1 METAKEIKDFLTTR
15 RAKIT
20 PDQVGLPVVGRRRVP
35 GLRRE
40 EVALLAGV
48 SAEYYVQIERGQVA
62 GVSEEVLH
70 AIAGALRLDEV
81 ETAHLFDLAH
91 AAGKAGRKQT
101 RTPRRQVPEPLQAL
115 IDTMVTAPAIV
126 QNGHLDIVAANPLGR
141 ALYGA
146 VYEHQPEPPNLARF
160 IFLADRAEET
170 FPAWEKAADDAVALL
185 RVAAPRR
192 RTRRPSPTWSVNSPP
207 AAPSSAPAGPR
218 TTYGPTAAAPRTSG
232 TPPSA
237 TSPCASKPSTRPVP
251 PDSPSSATPPNPAHP
266 RRRRFCCWRAGP
278 PRSGPGRRWT
288 SSLPAQLAWTDSTR
302 NSRGRTSVAMVAAL
316 SMCTLAS
323 GSDSIAR

>member
-20 PDQVGLPVVGRRRVP
+20 PDQVGLPVAGRRRVP

-70 AIAGALRLDEV
+70 AIAGALRLDDV
-81 ETAHLFDLAH
+81 ETAHLFDLAR
-91 AAGKAGRKQT
+91 AAGKTGRKQT
-101 RTPRRQVPEPLQAL
+101 RAPRRQVPEALQAL

-126 QNGHLDIVAANPLGR
+126 QNAHLDIVAANALGR

-185 RVAAPRR
+185 RVAAAKAPYAKAITQLVGELATRSGEF
-192 RTRRPSPTWSVNSPP
+192 RTRW
-207 AAPSSAPAGPR
+207 AAHDVRAHR
-218 TTYGPTAAAPRTSG
+218 SG
-232 TPPSA
+232 TKEFRHPAVGDLTLRFEALDAAGA
-237 TSPCASKPSTRPVP
+237 TGLSVIGYTAEPG
-251 PDSPSSATPPNPAHP
+251 SPSYE
-266 RRRRFCCWRAGP
+266 
-278 PRSGPGRRWT
+278 
-288 SSLPAQLAWTDSTR
+288 
-302 NSRGRTSVAMVAAL
+302 AL
-316 SMCTLAS
+316 TLLAS
-323 GSDSIAR
+323 WAATEPVASAAGTPHLP

>member
-20 PDQVGLPVVGRRRVP
+20 PDQVGLPVAGRRRVP

-81 ETAHLFDLAH
+81 ETAHLFDLAR

-101 RTPRRQVPEPLQAL
+101 RAPRRQVPETLQAL
-115 IDTMVTAPAIV
+115 IDAMVTAPAIV

-146 VYEHQPEPPNLARF
+146 VYAHQPEPPNLARF

-185 RVAAPRR
+185 RVAAAKAPYAKAITQLVGELATLSAEF
-192 RTRRPSPTWSVNSPP
+192 RTRWAEHDVR
-207 AAPSSAPAGPR
+207 AHR
-218 TTYGPTAAAPRTSG
+218 SG
-232 TPPSA
+232 TKDFRHPAVGDLTLHFEALDVTGATGLSVIGYTAEPGSPSQQALALLASWTA
-237 TSPCASKPSTRPVP
+237 TERAGRTAE
-251 PDSPSSATPPNPAHP
+251 DSP
-266 RRRRFCCWRAGP
+266 R
-278 PRSGPGRRWT
+278 
-288 SSLPAQLAWTDSTR
+288 
-302 NSRGRTSVAMVAAL
+302 
-316 SMCTLAS
+316 
-323 GSDSIAR
+323 

>member
-62 GVSEEVLH
+62 GVSDEVLR
-70 AIAGALRLDEV
+70 AVAGALRLDEV

-115 IDTMVTAPAIV
+115 IDAMVTAPAIV

-185 RVAAPRR
+185 RVAAAKAPYAKAITSLVGELATRSAEF
-192 RTRRPSPTWSVNSPP
+192 RTRW
-207 AAPSSAPAGPR
+207 AAHDVRAHR
-218 TTYGPTAAAPRTSG
+218 SG
-232 TPPSA
+232 TKKFRHPA
-237 TSPCASKPSTRPVP
+237 VGDLTLRFEALDAAGASGLSVIGYTAEPG
-251 PDSPSSATPPNPAHP
+251 SPSHE
-266 RRRRFCCWRAGP
+266 
-278 PRSGPGRRWT
+278 
-288 SSLPAQLAWTDSTR
+288 
-302 NSRGRTSVAMVAAL
+302 AL
-316 SMCTLAS
+316 TLLAS
-323 GSDSIAR
+323 WAATERVRASVDE

>member
-20 PDQVGLPVVGRRRVP
+20 PDQVGLPVAGRRRVP

-81 ETAHLFDLAH
+81 ETAHLFDLAR
-91 AAGKAGRKQT
+91 AAEKAGRKQT
-101 RTPRRQVPEPLQAL
+101 RAPRRQVPETLQAL
-115 IDTMVTAPAIV
+115 IDAMVTAPAIV

-146 VYEHQPEPPNLARF
+146 VYAHQPEPPNLARF

-185 RVAAPRR
+185 RVAAAKAPYARAITHLVGELATLSAEF
-192 RTRRPSPTWSVNSPP
+192 RTRWAEHDVRAHRSGTKDFRHPAVGDLTLRFEALDVTGATGLSVIGYTAEPGSPSQQALALLASWT
-207 AAPSSAPAGPR
+207 ATERAGR
-218 TTYGPTAAAPRTSG
+218 TAEDAPR
-232 TPPSA
+232 
-237 TSPCASKPSTRPVP
+237 
-251 PDSPSSATPPNPAHP
+251 
-266 RRRRFCCWRAGP
+266 
-278 PRSGPGRRWT
+278 
-288 SSLPAQLAWTDSTR
+288 
-302 NSRGRTSVAMVAAL
+302 
-316 SMCTLAS
+316 
-323 GSDSIAR
+323 

>member
-20 PDQVGLPVVGRRRVP
+20 PDQVGLPVAGRRRVP

-81 ETAHLFDLAH
+81 ETAHLFDLAR

-101 RTPRRQVPEPLQAL
+101 RTTRRQVTPALQAL
-115 IDTMVTAPAIV
+115 IDAMVTAPAIV
-126 QNGHLDIVAANPLGR
+126 QNNHLDIVAANHLGH
-141 ALYGA
+141 ALYQA
-146 VYEHQPEPPNLARF
+146 VYAHQPEPPNLARF
-160 IFLADRAEET
+160 IFLNDRAEET

-185 RVAAPRR
+185 R
-192 RTRRPSPTWSVNSPP
+192 
-207 AAPSSAPAGPR
+207 
-218 TTYGPTAAAPRTSG
+218 TAAAKPPYTKAITQLVGELATRSTEFRTRWAAHDVRAHRSGTKEFRHPAVGDLTLRFEALDVTGAPGLAVIGYTAEPGSPSQQALTLLASLAATERVESAAAMPRT
-232 TPPSA
+232 A
-237 TSPCASKPSTRPVP
+237 E
-251 PDSPSSATPPNPAHP
+251 
-266 RRRRFCCWRAGP
+266 
-278 PRSGPGRRWT
+278 
-288 SSLPAQLAWTDSTR
+288 
-302 NSRGRTSVAMVAAL
+302 
-316 SMCTLAS
+316 
-323 GSDSIAR
+323 

>member
-48 SAEYYVQIERGQVA
+48 SAEYYVQIERGQVS
-62 GVSEEVLH
+62 GVSDEVLH

-91 AAGKAGRKQT
+91 AAGKAGRRQT
-101 RTPRRQVPEPLQAL
+101 RTPRRQVPETLQAL

-185 RVAAPRR
+185 RVAAAKAPYAKAITNLVGELATRSTEF
-192 RTRRPSPTWSVNSPP
+192 RTRW
-207 AAPSSAPAGPR
+207 AAHDVRAHR
-218 TTYGPTAAAPRTSG
+218 SG
-232 TPPSA
+232 TKKFRHPA
-237 TSPCASKPSTRPVP
+237 VGDLTLRFEALDAAGASGLSVIGYTAEPG
-251 PDSPSSATPPNPAHP
+251 SPSHE
-266 RRRRFCCWRAGP
+266 
-278 PRSGPGRRWT
+278 
-288 SSLPAQLAWTDSTR
+288 
-302 NSRGRTSVAMVAAL
+302 AL
-316 SMCTLAS
+316 TLLAS
-323 GSDSIAR
+323 WAATERVRASVDE